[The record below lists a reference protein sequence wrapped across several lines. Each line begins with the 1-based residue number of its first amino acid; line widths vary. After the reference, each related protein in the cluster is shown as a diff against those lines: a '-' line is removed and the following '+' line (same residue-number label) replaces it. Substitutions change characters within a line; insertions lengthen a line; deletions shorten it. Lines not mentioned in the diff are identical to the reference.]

1 MTMFYNLSL
10 DPKMSIFSI
19 QVRLFGTVYIKQPDI
34 SKAEAVLVWLGG
46 QTINAKDRGWF
57 SEESFEFLPLVSFA
71 TSFTPDGPVAT
82 KYTRQ
87 TKREVDL
94 AQRSFVSG
102 FRDTLIPN
110 NEDFRQATGM
120 PVFSVDMDV
129 ITTAFVKANS
139 IAEARKAVELLNG
152 THIDLETQFWRW
164 FSDVGFDEDA
174 TDLPLLLST
183 ALQFVG
189 PSKDCKLCQRWA
201 DLPHKAGGGAA
212 TGPSQEANWSR
223 EL

>member
-1 MTMFYNLSL
+1 MR
-10 DPKMSIFSI
+10 IFAI

-34 SKAEAVLVWLGG
+34 SKAEAVLVWLCG

-110 NEDFRQATGM
+110 NDDFRQVTKM
-120 PVFSVDMDV
+120 PLFAVDMDV
-129 ITTAFVKANS
+129 ITTAFVKANTV
-139 IAEARKAVELLNG
+139 AEARKLVGLLNG
-152 THIDLETQFWRW
+152 THVDLQMFFWRW
-164 FSDVGFDEDA
+164 FSDIGFDEDESH
-174 TDLPLLLST
+174 LPLILST
-183 ALQFVG
+183 ALEFVG
-189 PSKDCKLCQRWA
+189 PSQGCKLYQRWP
-201 DLPHKAGGGAA
+201 DLTYNAGGGAA
-212 TGPSQEANWSR
+212 TGGSQEANWS
-223 EL
+223 